1 MKRKKTKNVK
11 RSKKK
16 NTKTK
21 RIVDFHSLKNIK
33 ATLKNYKSL
42 KNKYKIKD
50 VPFSKNISKGTRASC
65 RDINFHYQNYSNV
78 LNFFKSIN
86 FGSMC
91 LFKNSNPFLNLNI
104 NDLKLGLVPIN
115 QNIKHFK
122 SNIKECMKSKKQF
135 IPIILNLVTSDGNH
149 ANILLIDKKDKLIE
163 LYEPHGSRV
172 SSSEL
177 GGVIGAYKKK
187 INAVRNFW
195 KPILSDFKVVNVVDY
210 KRGTAF
216 QMERDPE
223 NHSGFC
229 VTWTILFIHYRL
241 LNPKVKLSS
250 LINYISLRI
259 TTIKLLQYAKY
270 IEDTIKGKQNK
281 I

>member
-16 NTKTK
+16 NTKTQ

-86 FGSMC
+86 FDSMC

-187 INAVRNFW
+187 INTVRNFW
-195 KPILSDFKVVNVVDY
+195 KNILPNFKVVNIVDY

-229 VTWTILFIHYRL
+229 VTWTILFVHYRL

>member
-1 MKRKKTKNVK
+1 MKRKKTKKIK
-11 RSKKK
+11 RSRNKK
-16 NTKTK
+16 TKTK
-21 RIVDFHSLKNIK
+21 RIVDYHSLKNLK

-42 KNKYKIKD
+42 KNKHKIVD

-65 RDINFHYQNYSNV
+65 RNINFHYQNYSNV
-78 LNFFKSIN
+78 FNFFKSIN
-86 FGSMC
+86 FDSMC

-104 NDLKLGLVPIN
+104 DDFKSGLVPIN
-115 QNIKHFK
+115 QSIQKFK
-122 SNIKECMKSKKQF
+122 TNIKECMKSKKQF

-177 GGVIGAYKKK
+177 GGIIGAYKKK
-187 INAVRNFW
+187 INTVRNFW
-195 KPILSDFKVVNVVDY
+195 KSILPKFKVVNVVDY
-210 KRGTAF
+210 RRGTAF

-223 NHSGFC
+223 KHSGFC

-259 TTIKLLQYAKY
+259 TTIKLLQYAKN
-270 IEDTIKGKQNK
+270 IEDTIKRKNNK